1 MRGLNKAYLIG
12 HLGADPENKVTASG
26 KAVATLRVATPHSRK
41 LGEQW
46 VDQPDWHRLTAWER
60 DAEFL
65 GRHAHKGD
73 LIGLECSIRQGKYM
87 DKEGVQRHK
96 TDLVIDRVLF
106 VNNKRVNETGFS
118 AVTAAMDAP
127 GPVPPMVEEAQV
139 EEDVPF

>member
-1 MRGLNKAYLIG
+1 MRGLKKAYLIG
-12 HLGADPENKVTASG
+12 HLGADPESRTTASG

-65 GRHAHKGD
+65 GKHAHKGD
-73 LIGLECSIRQGKYM
+73 LIGLECSIRQGKYI
-87 DKEGVQRHK
+87 DKDGVQRHK

-106 VNNKRVNETGFS
+106 VNNKRVNEAGF
-118 AVTAAMDAP
+118 AGVAAAMDV
-127 GPVPPMVEEAQV
+127 PVAAQAVADEEP
-139 EEDVPF
+139 EEDRVPF